1 MGIDRATPLSSVEIF
16 KGCRHTM
23 FIFFRCVSKA
33 QKIDEACN
41 SGTGADCKTRVRLPP
56 SPFSHFMTAD
66 SCRCRN
72 EFCGGAVMFQK
83 YLRICTEKVI
93 QAINIGTMELANMR
107 QNVFTPDFIL
117 LGLLEQEETM
127 VTRILDEI
135 SDDSSK
141 LCEAI
146 SDRIYKNQPQN
157 PDNNIDYNAD
167 SINILLSPEIEQL
180 FEIALDEA
188 RKLGDKFISTGSLFL
203 AFFNPTIQPGCEYL
217 NQSGLRYAE
226 VYDNCSKLKGGV
238 PINAK
243 DAESKEDMLKVYGKD
258 LVEMAQS
265 DKLDPVVGRDD
276 EIGRVIEILARR
288 TKNNPIIIGQPG
300 VGKTALV
307 EGLAQRIA
315 QSQVPE
321 TLLHRK
327 VLQLDMA
334 RIVAGAKF
342 KGEYEERMKNV
353 IDSLVNTFGKTIAF
367 IDDIH
372 CLVDAGGN
380 GTMRA
385 IDMLSPV
392 ITRGEIQLIGTTSTD
407 LYKKTIE
414 KEKTLARRFQPLKVD
429 EPTVDETVRILQG
442 IKTKYENH
450 HNVVYSDEALKAAAT
465 MSNRYIN
472 DRFLPDKA
480 IDLLDEAGARRHL
493 QMITIPPDIQALE
506 NAKKSLRREQSGA
519 FVSNA
524 FENVISIQNKIND
537 IDGKLNKKK
546 SDWDRELAEK
556 SNIVTEDDIAAVI
569 SRSTGI
575 PVHKIVESESVKLT
589 NMEDRLHQRI
599 IGQNDPIVAVS
610 NAIRRNRVGLKDSNR
625 PIGAFL
631 FLGPTGVGKTELA
644 KALAEFLFDDENKII
659 RLDMSE
665 YMEKQSVA
673 RMIGS
678 PPGYVGYD
686 EGGQLTERVKRS
698 PYSIVLLDELEKAN
712 EDVYD
717 ILLQIFDEGRLTDSQ
732 GSTVSFRNAIII
744 GTSNLGSSH
753 IFDNSKHIGFSEAV
767 TGEKNYELIKEKIME
782 ETKKFFKPEF
792 LNRIDDII
800 VFHPLEKEHIRDI
813 ANLMI
818 HKLRKKVEES
828 GYSLEITDA
837 AKDKIAELGFSAEFG
852 ARPLRRV
859 IENYIEN
866 PLSLKIISGEIK
878 KGDTINIDENF
889 FD

>member
-1 MGIDRATPLSSVEIF
+1 
-16 KGCRHTM
+16 
-23 FIFFRCVSKA
+23 
-33 QKIDEACN
+33 
-41 SGTGADCKTRVRLPP
+41 
-56 SPFSHFMTAD
+56 
-66 SCRCRN
+66 
-72 EFCGGAVMFQK
+72 MFQK

-135 SDDSSK
+135 SEDSAK
-141 LCEAI
+141 LSETI

-157 PDNNIDYNAD
+157 SDETIDYNAD

-180 FEIALDEA
+180 FEIALDET

-203 AFFNPTIQPGCEYL
+203 AFFNPTILPGCEYL
-217 NQSGLRYAE
+217 NQCGLRYAE
-226 VYDNCSKLKGGV
+226 VYDNCAKIRNGV
-238 PINAK
+238 PINSK

-265 DKLDPVVGRDD
+265 DKLDPVVGRDE
-276 EIGRVIEILARR
+276 EISRIIEILARR

-315 QSQVPE
+315 ASKVPE

-353 IDSLVNTFGKTIAF
+353 IDSLVNTFGRTIAF

-372 CLVDAGGN
+372 SLVDAGGN

-392 ITRGEIQLIGTTSTD
+392 IARGEIQLIGTTSTE

-429 EPTVDETVRILQG
+429 EPTVDETVCILKG
-442 IKTKYENH
+442 IKGKYEAH

-465 MSNRYIN
+465 MSNRYVN

-480 IDLLDEAGARRHL
+480 IDLMDEAGAKRHL
-493 QMITIPPDIQALE
+493 QMITIPTDIQELE
-506 NAKKSLRREQSGA
+506 NAKKSLRREQNGA

-524 FENVISIQNKIND
+524 FENVIAIQNKIND
-537 IDGKLNKKK
+537 LDARLNQKK

-556 SNIVTEDDIAAVI
+556 SNIVTEEDIAAVI
-569 SRSTGI
+569 SRSSGI
-575 PVHKIVESESVKLT
+575 PVNKIVETESVKLR
-589 NMEDRLHQRI
+589 NMEKRLHQRI
-599 IGQNDPIVAVS
+599 IGQNDPITAVS
-610 NAIRRNRVGLKDSNR
+610 NAIRRNRVGLKDANR

-686 EGGQLTERVKRS
+686 EGGQLTERIRRS

-732 GSTVSFRNAIII
+732 GNTVSFRNAIII

-753 IFDNSKHIGFSEAV
+753 IFDNNKRIGFSEE
-767 TGEKNYELIKEKIME
+767 TSSEKNYELIKEKIME

-800 VFHPLEKEHIRDI
+800 VFHPLEQDHIRDI
-813 ANLMI
+813 ADLMI
-818 HKLRKKVEES
+818 GKLRKKVEES
-828 GYSLEITDA
+828 GYELEITDE
-837 AKDKIAELGFSAEFG
+837 AKDKIAELGYSAEFG

-866 PLSLKIISGEIK
+866 PLSLQIISGEIK
-878 KGDTINIDENF
+878 KGDKIVIDEKF
-889 FD
+889 FQ

>member
-1 MGIDRATPLSSVEIF
+1 
-16 KGCRHTM
+16 
-23 FIFFRCVSKA
+23 
-33 QKIDEACN
+33 
-41 SGTGADCKTRVRLPP
+41 
-56 SPFSHFMTAD
+56 
-66 SCRCRN
+66 
-72 EFCGGAVMFQK
+72 MFQK

-135 SDDSSK
+135 SEDAAK
-141 LCEAI
+141 LSETI

-157 PDNNIDYNAD
+157 SDETIDYNAD

-180 FEIALDEA
+180 FEIALDET

-203 AFFNPTIQPGCEYL
+203 AFFNPTILPGCEYL
-217 NQSGLRYAE
+217 NQCGLRYAE
-226 VYDNCSKLKGGV
+226 VYDNCAKIRNGV
-238 PINAK
+238 PINSK

-265 DKLDPVVGRDD
+265 DKLDPVVGRDE
-276 EIGRVIEILARR
+276 EISRIIEILARR

-315 QSQVPE
+315 ASKVPE

-353 IDSLVNTFGKTIAF
+353 IDSLVNTFGRTIAF

-372 CLVDAGGN
+372 SLVDAGGN

-392 ITRGEIQLIGTTSTD
+392 IARGEIQLIGTTSTD

-429 EPTVDETVRILQG
+429 EPTVDETVCILKG
-442 IKTKYENH
+442 IKGKYEAH

-465 MSNRYIN
+465 MSNRYVN

-480 IDLLDEAGARRHL
+480 IDLMDEAGAKRHL
-493 QMITIPPDIQALE
+493 QMITIPTDIQELE
-506 NAKKSLRREQSGA
+506 NAKKSLRREQNGA

-524 FENVISIQNKIND
+524 FENVIAIQNKIND
-537 IDGKLNKKK
+537 LDARLNQKK

-556 SNIVTEDDIAAVI
+556 SNIVTEEDIAAVI
-569 SRSTGI
+569 SRSSGI
-575 PVHKIVESESVKLT
+575 PVNKIVETESVKLR
-589 NMEDRLHQRI
+589 NMENRLHQRI
-599 IGQNDPIVAVS
+599 IGQNDPITAVS
-610 NAIRRNRVGLKDSNR
+610 NAIRRNRVGLKDANR

-686 EGGQLTERVKRS
+686 EGGQLTERIRRS

-732 GSTVSFRNAIII
+732 GNTVSFRNAIII

-753 IFDNSKHIGFSEAV
+753 IFDNNKRIGFSEE
-767 TGEKNYELIKEKIME
+767 TSSEKNYELIKEKIME

-800 VFHPLEKEHIRDI
+800 VFHPLEQDHIRDI
-813 ANLMI
+813 ADLMI
-818 HKLRKKVEES
+818 GKLRKKVEES
-828 GYSLEITDA
+828 GYELEITDE
-837 AKDKIAELGFSAEFG
+837 AKDKISELGYSAEFG

-866 PLSLKIISGEIK
+866 PLSLQIISGEIK
-878 KGDTINIDENF
+878 KGDKIVIDEKF
-889 FD
+889 FQ